1 MESIQKPVHS
11 LISGIAG
18 ITVHGSDNVVVNK
31 IIIDSRRVLP
41 GSLFVALRG
50 TQTDGHQYI
59 ETASDLGATAILCEE
74 LPSQIHEGITY
85 IQAQDSAIAMG
96 YIAASFYDQPSKKV
110 TLVGVTGTN
119 GKTSVATFLFQL
131 FRALGYRCGL
141 LSTVQNQIEDEVI
154 PSTHTTPDAV
164 ALNELLALMHAK
176 GCSHV
181 FMEVSSHSVAQHR
194 ITGLKFAGG
203 IFTNITHDHLDF
215 HKTFD
220 NYIAAKK
227 GFFDQ
232 LPKSAFALVN
242 IDDRRGSVMVQNTKA
257 RIQTYSLQTLAT
269 YNGKILSDTLTG
281 MHMEINNQEV
291 WFRVIGRFNGYN
303 LLSVYGAAVALG
315 ESPEEVLTAL
325 SNLSSP
331 PGRFEQIHSAD
342 NIVGIVDYAHTPD
355 ALENVLQTIAHL
367 RHGNEQVIT
376 IVGCGGNRD
385 ATKRPKM
392 AEIACNLSTRVIL
405 TSDNPRYEEP
415 QDILDQMLK
424 GVPPLKYKNTT
435 VIPDRHEAIFK
446 AVAEA
451 NPEDIILIAGKGHE
465 TYQEIRGVKHDFD
478 DKQVLKEAFLS
489 FHSQKE

>member
-1 MESIQKPVHS
+1 MASIQKPIHS

-18 ITVHGSDNVVVNK
+18 ATVHGSENVIVNK
-31 IIIDSRRVLP
+31 IIIDSRRVLQ

-59 ETASDLGATAILCEE
+59 ETASDLGASAILCEE
-74 LPSQIHEGITY
+74 LPAQLRDGITY
-85 IQAQDSAIAMG
+85 IQVQDSASAMG
-96 YIAASFYDQPSKKV
+96 FIAASFYNQPSKKV

-164 ALNELLALMHAK
+164 ALNELLALMHEK

-181 FMEVSSHSVAQHR
+181 FMEVSSHAVAQHR
-194 ITGLKFAGG
+194 ITGLHFAGG

-232 LPKSAFALVN
+232 LPKTAFALVN

-257 RIQTYSLQTLAT
+257 RIETYSLQTLAT

-303 LLSVYGAAVALG
+303 LLSVYGAAIALG

-325 SNLSSP
+325 SNLNSP
-331 PGRFEQIHSAD
+331 PGRFEQIHSVD

-385 ATKRPKM
+385 AAKRPKM

-415 QDILDQMLK
+415 QDILDQMMK
-424 GVPPLKYKNTT
+424 GVPPLKFKNTI
-435 VIPDRHEAIFK
+435 VVPDRHEAIFK

-465 TYQEIRGVKHDFD
+465 TYQEIRGVKHNFD
-478 DKQVLKEAFLS
+478 DRQVLREAFS
-489 FHSQKE
+489 GFHSNKE